1 MGSERLRRK
10 GERHISLLLPLSLI
24 LTIWGN
30 FNESVWQIKIQIISS
45 DSTLTVAKMKRTGSE
60 AAKKGKDPALEQLCS
75 ILNQEILGC
84 QTNGTGTYSYVW
96 QRESIKGSRKKKI
109 REEQIQRTGEDSYRS
124 ALCPYLE
131 RTNQSWQTK
140 NVISQREGGRNLLL

>member
-60 AAKKGKDPALEQLCS
+60 AAKKGKDPALEPL
-75 ILNQEILGC
+75 
-84 QTNGTGTYSYVW
+84 
-96 QRESIKGSRKKKI
+96 KGSLAALFHPKLGNFTLPNERYRYRYVLI
-109 REEQIQRTGEDSYRS
+109 RVAKGEHQGI
-124 ALCPYLE
+124 P
-131 RTNQSWQTK
+131 
-140 NVISQREGGRNLLL
+140 